1 MNPRPL
7 DPSTPACVRE
17 KTFARFDDDE
27 SSTNL
32 SGCCLDLLS
41 QQRESWQ
48 KLKDAYEALKTVR
61 TRSMLLHGFSVLLYH
76 NPGRVT
82 SATAAVG
89 QKDVKDRPCFLCLN
103 NLPSEQRWIL
113 YRNKYRILCNP
124 MPAFPSH
131 FTVAHVEHRPQA
143 ITENFDVFLG
153 LMTDLGNGWM
163 TLYNGPRCG
172 ASAPDHLHF
181 QAVPAGRMPVEQEIR
196 EAARLSLV
204 AQIEDVFVYRV
215 NDMGRE
221 IIVLVGDNRV
231 SMAYA
236 FTRVFTAL
244 KKVITTEDEPMVN
257 IAGFHDGGSWHIA
270 LFPRQKHRPD
280 AFFKEGDERIV
291 VSPGVVEMAGVLV
304 TPMERDFERLDAA
317 TAEGIYREV
326 SLDGNILAKAI
337 KAMVY
342 EAENKAGYT

>member
-1 MNPRPL
+1 VNHIH
-7 DPSTPACVRE
+7 SS
-17 KTFARFDDDE
+17 FDGGE
-27 SSTNL
+27 SSISL
-32 SGCCLDLLS
+32 AAHCLDLLS

-61 TRSMLLHGFSVLLYH
+61 TRSVLLHGFSVLLYF
-76 NPGRVT
+76 NPGRMT

-131 FTVAHVEHRPQA
+131 FTVAHVEHLPQA
-143 ITENFDVFLG
+143 IAENFDVFLK
-153 LMTDLGNGWM
+153 LMTDLGNGWL

-181 QAVPAGRMPVEQEIR
+181 QAIPAGRMPVEQEIR

-204 AQIEDVFVYRV
+204 AQIEGVFIYRV

-257 IAGFHDGGSWHIA
+257 IAGFHDGGSM
-270 LFPRQKHRPD
+270 PPPKTP
-280 AFFKEGDERIV
+280 
-291 VSPGVVEMAGVLV
+291 PGCVFQGRGRTDRGQPGGGRNGGYPGYPNGKRFRTAGCSDCGRYL
-304 TPMERDFERLDAA
+304 PGSIIRWKDL
-317 TAEGIYREV
+317 GK
-326 SLDGNILAKAI
+326 GH
-337 KAMVY
+337 
-342 EAENKAGYT
+342 